1 MVLLDILMIL
11 CFLLLVYRSAMA
23 QMIKICEEFGT
34 MNNLKFSTDPS
45 PAKSKTKCLYM
56 CGPRVRNLVYP
67 APLKLYDRELP
78 WVTHATHLGHE
89 LHQDCNMDMD
99 IRMKRAAF
107 IKNST
112 DIRDLFSF
120 ALPGQILGA
129 IQTYS
134 CHFYGSMLWDLFSGM
149 ANQVY
154 RSWNTAV
161 KLVWDLPRATHNF
174 FVEHLLAL
182 DLRSARQQVLSQ
194 YIGFLGGLARSVS
207 IEVRIMASIT
217 AQDVRSNTGRNCR
230 NLELEFSQE
239 PWSWSPSSF
248 NEVYKQYEL
257 AEQDRWRISYLRDLL
272 YQREDMKACDENT
285 DVVTNLI
292 ESLCIS

>member
-1 MVLLDILMIL
+1 
-11 CFLLLVYRSAMA
+11 
-23 QMIKICEEFGT
+23 
-34 MNNLKFSTDPS
+34 
-45 PAKSKTKCLYM
+45 
-56 CGPRVRNLVYP
+56 
-67 APLKLYDRELP
+67 
-78 WVTHATHLGHE
+78 
-89 LHQDCNMDMD
+89 MDMD

-112 DIRDLFSF
+112 DIRF

-129 IQTYS
+129 IQTHS
-134 CHFYGSMLWDLFSGM
+134 CHFYGSMLWDLFSGR
-149 ANQVY
+149 AYQLY

-174 FVEHLLAL
+174 FVEHLLAQ

-194 YIGFLGGLARSVS
+194 NISFLGGLARSVS
-207 IEVRIMASIT
+207 IEVRFMASIT
-217 AQDVRSNTGRNCR
+217 AQDIKSNTGRNCR
-230 NLELEFSQE
+230 NLEMEFSQE

-272 YQREDMKACDENT
+272 YQRACDENT
-285 DVVTNLI
+285 I
-292 ESLCIS
+292 